1 MAYRII
7 LTLGICLVTLPKLMQ
22 AQSISAY
29 MIGSTGGTSEQFSY
43 SVGDLVIST
52 ARQNGIMLSQGFQQ
66 PMDIS
71 LTTSIQEFRE
81 KLAVRAFPNP
91 SSGLLNLSITS
102 ELSSTVECEILDL
115 QGRSVLGK
123 REITA
128 VQGET
133 IQWELHTLAAGQY
146 FLRISTSDYLPLTI
160 PFQLTP

>member
-1 MAYRII
+1 MKHRII
-7 LTLGICLVTLPKLMQ
+7 LTLGICLAMFPKLMQ

-29 MIGSTGGTSEQFSY
+29 MIGSTGGTSEQFTY
-43 SVGDLVIST
+43 SVGDLVVST
-52 ARQNGIMLSQGFQQ
+52 ASKNGVMLSQGFQQ
-66 PMDIS
+66 PIDIS
-71 LTTSIQEFRE
+71 LTTSIKEFQE

-102 ELSSTVECEILDL
+102 DLSSTVECEILDL

-123 REITA
+123 MEIAA

>member
-1 MAYRII
+1 MKYKII
-7 LTLGICLVTLPKLMQ
+7 LTIGLCLIGLSHLMH

-29 MIGSTGGTSEQFSY
+29 MIGSTGGTLEQFTY

-52 ARQNGIMLSQGFQQ
+52 ARKNGVMLSQGFQQ
-66 PMDIS
+66 PIEIS
-71 LTTSIQEFRE
+71 LTTSIKDFQE
-81 KLAVRAFPNP
+81 KLSVRAFPNP

-123 REITA
+123 REIA
-128 VQGET
+128 EVQGET

-146 FLRISTSDYLPLTI
+146 FLRISTSDHLPLTI